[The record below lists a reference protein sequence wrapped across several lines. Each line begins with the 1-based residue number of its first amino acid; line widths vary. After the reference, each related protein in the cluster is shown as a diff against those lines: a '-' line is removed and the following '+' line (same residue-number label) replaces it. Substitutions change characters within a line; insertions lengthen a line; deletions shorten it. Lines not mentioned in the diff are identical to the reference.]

1 MPRRIA
7 LWRLEL
13 GAGAAAATIGLITL
27 PTALLAPLFPVC
39 AVARSASGACPS
51 SATRVVSL
59 LATHPGGDIWA
70 LLLGLLVV
78 TLLGA
83 AGAISDARMQ
93 PTLGGGRISGIRGI
107 SGAGVLALWGATIVV
122 FAICALGSR
131 GSLGLLYLPS
141 TLALA
146 LGAYV
151 ALLRR
156 LAARRASTAPEG

>member
-13 GAGAAAATIGLITL
+13 GAGAAAAAIGLVTL
-27 PTALLAPLFPVC
+27 PMALLAPLFLVC
-39 AVARSASGACPS
+39 DVTPTSSGACPP

-59 LATHPGGDIWA
+59 LATHPGGEVWA
-70 LLLGLLVV
+70 LLLSLLAL

-83 AGAISDARMQ
+83 AGAISDARAQ
-93 PTLGGGRISGIRGI
+93 PTLGAKLI
-107 SGAGVLALWGATIVV
+107 SGAGMLALWGATIVV
-122 FAICALGSR
+122 FAVCALGSR

-156 LAARRASTAPEG
+156 LALRRASAAPEG